1 MIQNLSS
8 GFHPNL
14 VGLLVGPT
22 LAGLGFPV
30 DPILVDLVDPNL
42 VGLGFPVGPSLADFL
57 VELRKLEKYTKFDY

>member
-30 DPILVDLVDPNL
+30 
-42 VGLGFPVGPSLADFL
+42 GPSLADFL